1 MTTTS
6 ISAAATAGRLRHLLS
21 AAWGAVSGI
30 APHVLHHVGPLA
42 GAAILA
48 GTGGKVLFFLLG
60 LALATPMLVRLH
72 RRFRTWIAPAI
83 AVAIFVVT
91 YTLSS
96 IFIGPLITGT
106 NDSSDLSPPPATA
119 TTDQHGHAITP

>member
-1 MTTTS
+1 MTATQASGAT
-6 ISAAATAGRLRHLLS
+6 TAGRLRHLLS
-21 AAWGAVSGI
+21 AAWGAVSGV

-48 GTGGKVLFFLLG
+48 GTGGKMLFFLLG
-60 LALATPMLVRLH
+60 LALAVPMLVRLY

-96 IFIGPLITGT
+96 IFIGPLITGA
-106 NDSSDLSPPPATA
+106 NDSSDLSPPPATS
-119 TTDQHGHAITP
+119 TTDQHGHTTTA